1 MDTLIKD
8 VNGVEMKAF
17 DIFTVAIKYLKEQM
31 LAMLQSRIKGTTIKD
46 VHFVLTVPAIWED
59 QSKIFMRRAAEQVI
73 VHNNSTYY
81 REIIYQIKIV

>member
-59 QSKIFMRRAAEQVI
+59 QSKMFMRRAAEHVI